1 MKTFNFYWNPKI
13 DKTRVV
19 YTDEFNESGWIV
31 KADVLK
37 DAIAIL
43 EEEYIKILKQRERT
57 DKSDYVVE
65 TQ

>member
-1 MKTFNFYWNPKI
+1 MKTFNFYWNPTI

-19 YTDEFNESGWIV
+19 YTSEFNNSGWIV

-37 DAIAIL
+37 DAIGIL

-57 DKSDYVVE
+57 DK
-65 TQ
+65 T